1 MNQNAGYLHPKE
13 GDFLKHRNE
22 KIKELHLPIYLLCEY
37 SGIDVWNKI
46 SHFVLT
52 LDKKLIL

>member
-1 MNQNAGYLHPKE
+1 MNRNAGYLHPKE

-37 SGIDVWNKI
+37 SGIDV
-46 SHFVLT
+46 
-52 LDKKLIL
+52 